1 MVNSW
6 YMNNNDEEDQ
16 RSPRHLSPPKYV
28 SLDELKEKTGVLYWK
43 VFLISINL
51 INIYMHSIVV

>member
-43 VFLISINL
+43 VFSYLL
-51 INIYMHSIVV
+51 INMIFICIQ